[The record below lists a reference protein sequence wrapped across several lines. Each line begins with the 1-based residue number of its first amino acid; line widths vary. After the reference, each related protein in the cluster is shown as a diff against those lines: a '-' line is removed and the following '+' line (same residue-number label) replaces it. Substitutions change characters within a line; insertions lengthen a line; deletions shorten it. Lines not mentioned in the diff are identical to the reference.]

1 MGKSSGVRGVYLYGK
16 TGKWIAQIGYKG
28 KTYTLGVFDAV
39 AWAENVRTEAEWA
52 KIKGV
57 FPEWISK
64 ACPGSVVENS
74 RLRKCIV
81 CGKEFESHYGKTICG
96 KECKKVRTKELFQ
109 RQVSENGRQACTK
122 STKKYKNLKYAN
134 GRWIAIVTRNHKH
147 FYLGSYLDL
156 QDAIHAR
163 NEFVAYSGDN
173 YAKKAEEIK
182 NRVSSC
188 ALVEKWENGYIHAVE
203 FYKSN
208 GHLKVSKNYVCSD
221 GFKLGQWIQTQR
233 GTKRGTIPVPMLPE
247 REEKLNQIGMVWKAK

>member
-1 MGKSSGVRGVYLYGK
+1 MGKSSGVRGVYPYGK

-28 KTYTLGVFDAV
+28 KTYTLGVFDTV
-39 AWAENVRTEAEWA
+39 AWAENVRSEAEWA

-64 ACPGSVVENS
+64 ARPGSAIENS

-81 CGKEFESHYGKTICG
+81 CGKEFESHYGQTICG
-96 KECKKVRTKELFQ
+96 KECKKVRTKELYQ

-122 STKKYKNLKYAN
+122 STKKYKNL
-134 GRWIAIVTRNHKH
+134 T
-147 FYLGSYLDL
+147 
-156 QDAIHAR
+156 
-163 NEFVAYSGDN
+163 

-188 ALVEKWENGYIHAVE
+188 TLSGKWENGYIHAAE
-203 FYKSN
+203 FYKNN
-208 GHLKVSKNYVCSD
+208 GHLKVPKNYICSD

>member
-1 MGKSSGVRGVYLYGK
+1 MGKSSGIRGVYPYGK

-28 KTYTLGVFDAV
+28 KTYTLGVFDTV

-52 KIKGV
+52 KIKGM

-64 ACPGSVVENS
+64 VRPGSVIENS

-81 CGKEFESHYGKTICG
+81 CGKEFESHYGQTICG
-96 KECKKVRTKELFQ
+96 KECKKVRTKELY
-109 RQVSENGRQACTK
+109 RLQVSENGRQACTK
-122 STKKYKNLKYAN
+122 STKKYKNL
-134 GRWIAIVTRNHKH
+134 T
-147 FYLGSYLDL
+147 
-156 QDAIHAR
+156 
-163 NEFVAYSGDN
+163 

-188 ALVEKWENGYIHAVE
+188 TLSGKWENGYIHAAE
-203 FYKSN
+203 FYKNN
-208 GHLKVSKNYVCSD
+208 GHLKVPKNYICPD

-233 GTKRGTIPVPMLPE
+233 GAKRGTILVPMIPE